1 MLNFFN
7 LAKTIIDVVK
17 NKNEADENVKTAD
30 RTVFENMEKKIRDID
45 TTVAKDNT
53 RSRSDIYEEM
63 RRRMEEVRVENEADP
78 EIETADNSVFSDMQR
93 QIEELQK
100 KLESQEQVQEQVHVN
115 ESSGVSHSDRSASDE
130 MMAVTNSMGGSLEL
144 RMEDNMGAQ
153 KHPIRIPDNA
163 LIQILGFSENSIHLD
178 GKETR
183 FVFVDYN
190 GTRGWLLESYLNRN

>member
-7 LAKTIIDVVK
+7 LAKTLIDVVK
-17 NKNEADENVKTAD
+17 TKNEKDENVKTAD
-30 RTVFENMEKKIRDID
+30 RKVFENMEEKIRDID
-45 TTVAKDNT
+45 NTAAKDNT
-53 RSRSDIYEEM
+53 RTRAEIYEEM

-78 EIETADNSVFSDMQR
+78 EIETADSSVFDDMQR

-100 KLESQEQVQEQVHVN
+100 KVQEQEKVRENTGIAHTGHTAPA
-115 ESSGVSHSDRSASDE
+115 SSAAEE

-144 RMEDNMGAQ
+144 RMEPNMGAQ
-153 KHPIRIPDNA
+153 KHPVRVPDNA
-163 LIQILGFSENSIHLD
+163 LIQILGFSDNSIHLD
-178 GKETR
+178 GKESR